1 MAVCDILNIRA
12 EKVGE
17 IDLNDLLFNVEINTG
32 ILHEV
37 VCMQRANRR
46 SGNACTKTRGE
57 VSGGGAKPWRQ
68 KGTGRARAGSRTS
81 PVWRGG
87 GTVFGPKPRDYS
99 YTMPKKV
106 KRLALKMAMTARK
119 QEGNLVVVD
128 KFELPEAKTKEFVN
142 VMNNFQFENCLI
154 VTGELDD
161 NINLSS
167 RNAVAY
173 KVLPVA
179 GLNVYDILKYSKL
192 MLLQSSLPLIEER
205 LMV

>member
-1 MAVCDILNIRA
+1 MAVCEVLNTLA

-17 IDLNDLLFNVEINTG
+17 IELNDALFGVEVNTG

-37 VCMQRANRR
+37 VCMQRANQR

-106 KRLALKMAMTARK
+106 RRLALKMALSARN
-119 QEGNLVVVD
+119 QEGNMVVVD
-128 KFELPEAKTKEFVN
+128 QFTLAEIKTRDFVKVMDNFKFD
-142 VMNNFQFENCLI
+142 NCLV
-154 VTGELDD
+154 VTGEADETLG
-161 NINLSS
+161 LSS
-167 RNAVAY
+167 RNV
-173 KVLPVA
+173 V
-179 GLNVYDILKYSKL
+179 G
-192 MLLQSSLPLIEER
+192 
-205 LMV
+205 

>member
-1 MAVCDILNIRA
+1 M
-12 EKVGE
+12 GE
-17 IDLNDLLFNVEINTG
+17 IELNDALFGVEVNTG

-37 VCMQRANRR
+37 VCMQRANQR

-106 KRLALKMAMTARK
+106 RRLALKMALSARN
-119 QEGNLVVVD
+119 QEGNMVVVD
-128 KFELPEAKTKEFVN
+128 QFTLAEIKTRDFVKVMDNFKFD
-142 VMNNFQFENCLI
+142 NCLV
-154 VTGELDD
+154 VTGEADETLG
-161 NINLSS
+161 LSS
-167 RNAVAY
+167 RNVVGY

-179 GLNVYDILKYSKL
+179 GLNVMDILKHSKL
-192 MLLQSSLPLIEER
+192 MLVQTSLAKLEER

>member
-1 MAVCDILNIRA
+1 MAVCEVLNSLA

-17 IDLNDLLFNVEINTG
+17 IDLNDALFSVEVNTG

-37 VCMQRANRR
+37 VCMQRANQR

-99 YTMPKKV
+99 YSLPKKV
-106 KRLALKMAMTARK
+106 RRLALKMALSARN

-128 KFELPEAKTKEFVN
+128 QISLEQAKTREFVK
-142 VMNNFQFENCLI
+142 VMDNFKFDNCLV
-154 VTGELDD
+154 VTGEMDEKLG
-161 NINLSS
+161 LSA
-167 RNAVAY
+167 RNAVGY

-179 GLNVYDILKYSKL
+179 GLNVMDILKHSKL
-192 MLLQSSLPLIEER
+192 MLVQTSLAKLEER

>member
-1 MAVCDILNIRA
+1 MAVCEILNTQA

-17 IDLNDLLFNVEINTG
+17 TELNDSVFNVEVNTG

-68 KGTGRARAGSRTS
+68 KGTGRARSGSRTS

-87 GTVFGPKPRDYS
+87 GTTFGPKPRDYS
-99 YTMPKKV
+99 YSMPKKV
-106 KRLALKMAMTARK
+106 RRLALRMALSARN

-128 KFELPEAKTKEFVN
+128 KFDMPEIKTKNFVQ
-142 VMNNFQFENCLI
+142 VMNKFQFDNCLVI
-154 VTGELDD
+154 TEGIDD
-161 NINLSS
+161 QVSLSS
-167 RNAVAY
+167 RNAVGF
-173 KVLPVA
+173 KVLPVE
-179 GLNVYDILKYSKL
+179 GLNVYDILKHSKL
-192 MLLQSSLPLIEER
+192 MVLQSSLAKIEER
-205 LMV
+205 VLV

>member
-1 MAVCDILNIRA
+1 MSMCEILNIQA

-17 IDLNDLLFNVEINTG
+17 IELNDSVFNVEVNTG

-99 YTMPKKV
+99 YSMPKKV
-106 KRLALKMAMTARK
+106 KRLALCMALSARN
-119 QEGNLVVVD
+119 QEGNLIIID
-128 KFELPEAKTKEFVN
+128 QFQLPEVKTKYFVQ
-142 VMNNFQFENCLI
+142 VMSKFDTNNCLI
-154 VTGELDD
+154 ITEGQDD
-161 NINLSS
+161 QIHLSA
-167 RNAVAY
+167 RNAVGY

-179 GLNVYDILKYSKL
+179 GLNVYDILKHSKL
-192 MLLQSSLPLIEER
+192 MLVKSSLQKIEDR
-205 LMV
+205 VLV

>member
-1 MAVCDILNIRA
+1 MAVCEVLNSLA

-17 IDLNDLLFNVEINTG
+17 IDLNDALFSVEVNTG

-37 VCMQRANRR
+37 VCMQRANQR

-99 YTMPKKV
+99 YSLPKKV
-106 KRLALKMAMTARK
+106 RRLALKMALSARN

-128 KFELPEAKTKEFVN
+128 QISLDQAKTREFVK
-142 VMNNFQFENCLI
+142 VMDNFKFDNCLV
-154 VTGELDD
+154 VTGEMDEKLG
-161 NINLSS
+161 LSA
-167 RNAVAY
+167 RNAVGY

-179 GLNVYDILKYSKL
+179 GLNVMDILKHSKL
-192 MLLQSSLPLIEER
+192 MLVQTSLAKLEER

>member
-1 MAVCDILNIRA
+1 MAVCDVLNTLA
-12 EKVGE
+12 EKIGE
-17 IDLNDLLFNVEINTG
+17 IDLNDGLFGVEINTG
-32 ILHEV
+32 VLHEV

-87 GTVFGPKPRDYS
+87 GTVFGPLPRDYS
-99 YTMPKKV
+99 YNLPKKV
-106 KRLALKMAMTARK
+106 KKLALKMALSARN
-119 QEGNLVVVD
+119 QEGNLVIVD
-128 KFELPEAKTKEFVN
+128 RFELPEVKTKHFVK
-142 VMNNFQFENCLI
+142 VMNNFQFNNCLVI
-154 VTGELDD
+154 TD
-161 NINLSS
+161 NIEENVSLSA
-167 RNAVAY
+167 RNAVGF

-192 MLLQSSLPLIEER
+192 MLLQSSLAMLEER
-205 LMV
+205 LML

>member
-1 MAVCDILNIRA
+1 MAVCDVLNTRA

-17 IDLNDLLFNVEINTG
+17 IELNDLLFGVEVNTG

-68 KGTGRARAGSRTS
+68 KGTGRARSGSRTS
-81 PVWRGG
+81 PLWRGG

-106 KRLALKMAMTARK
+106 KRLALKMAMSARH
-119 QEGNLVVVD
+119 QEGNLVIVD
-128 KFELPEAKTKEFVN
+128 AFELQQVKTKDFVGI
-142 VMNNFQFENCLI
+142 MKNFQFENCLI
-154 VTGELDD
+154 ITGDVDEKVS
-161 NINLSS
+161 LSA
-167 RNAVAY
+167 RNVVGF

-179 GLNVYDILKYSKL
+179 GLNVYDILKHSKL
-192 MLLQSSLPLIEER
+192 MLVQTSLAKIEER
-205 LMV
+205 LMA

>member
-1 MAVCDILNIRA
+1 MAICDVLNTLA

-17 IDLNDLLFNVEINTG
+17 IELDDALFNVEIKTG
-32 ILHEV
+32 VLHEV

-46 SGNACTKTRGE
+46 SGNACTKTRGD

-87 GTVFGPKPRDYS
+87 GTVFGPAPRDYS
-99 YTMPKKV
+99 YNLPKKV
-106 KRLALKMAMTARK
+106 KKLALKMALSARN
-119 QEGNLVVVD
+119 QEGNLVVID
-128 KFELPEAKTKEFVN
+128 RFELPEIRTKNFIK
-142 VMNNFQFENCLI
+142 VMNNFQFDDCLI
-154 VTGELDD
+154 ITDEINENV
-161 NINLSS
+161 NLSA
-167 RNAVAY
+167 RNAVGF

-192 MLLQSSLPLIEER
+192 MLLQSSLATLEER
-205 LMV
+205 LML

>member
-1 MAVCDILNIRA
+1 MAVCEVLNSLA

-17 IDLNDLLFNVEINTG
+17 IDLNDALFSVEVNTG

-37 VCMQRANRR
+37 VCMQRANQRT
-46 SGNACTKTRGE
+46 GNACTKTRGE

-99 YTMPKKV
+99 YSLPKKV
-106 KRLALKMAMTARK
+106 RRLALKMALSARN

-128 KFELPEAKTKEFVN
+128 QFSLDQAKTREFVK
-142 VMNNFQFENCLI
+142 VMDNFKFDNCLV
-154 VTGELDD
+154 VTGEMDEKLG
-161 NINLSS
+161 LSA
-167 RNAVAY
+167 RNAVGY

-179 GLNVYDILKYSKL
+179 GLNVMDILKHSKL
-192 MLLQSSLPLIEER
+192 MLVQTSLAKLEER

>member
-1 MAVCDILNIRA
+1 MAVCDITNISA

-17 IDLNDLLFNVEINTG
+17 VELNDALFAVEVQPG
-32 ILHEV
+32 ILHEM

-46 SGNACTKTRGE
+46 RGTASTKTRGE

-99 YTMPKKV
+99 YKLPKKV
-106 KRLALKMAMTARK
+106 RRLALRMALSARFS
-119 QEGNLVVVD
+119 EGNLIVID
-128 KFELPEAKTKEFVN
+128 DFTLPAIKTKDFVK
-142 VMNNFQFENCLI
+142 VMDNFKVDNCLV
-154 VTGELDD
+154 VTGSD
-161 NINLSS
+161 NENVILSA
-167 RNAVAY
+167 RNAVGF
-173 KVLPVA
+173 KVLPPV
-179 GLNVYDILKYSKL
+179 GLNVYDILKHSKL
-192 MLLQSSLPLIEER
+192 ILEQSTLAQLEER

>member
-1 MAVCDILNIRA
+1 MAVCDVLNTRA
-12 EKVGE
+12 EKIGE
-17 IDLNDLLFNVEINTG
+17 IELNDLLFNVEVKTG

-57 VSGGGAKPWRQ
+57 VSGGGVKPWRQ
-68 KGTGRARAGSRTS
+68 KGTGRARSGSRTS

-106 KRLALKMAMTARK
+106 KRLALKMAMSARH

-128 KFELPEAKTKEFVN
+128 TFELAEIKTKDFVG
-142 VMNNFQFENCLI
+142 VMKNFQFDNCLI
-154 VTGELDD
+154 VTGEVDD
-161 NINLSS
+161 KMLLSA
-167 RNAVAY
+167 RNVVGF

-179 GLNVYDILKYSKL
+179 GLNVYDILKHSKL
-192 MLLQSSLPLIEER
+192 MLVQSSLAKIEER

>member
-1 MAVCDILNIRA
+1 MAVCEVLNTLA

-17 IDLNDLLFNVEINTG
+17 IELNDALFGVEVNTG

-37 VCMQRANRR
+37 VCMQRANQR

-106 KRLALKMAMTARK
+106 RRLALKMALSARN
-119 QEGNLVVVD
+119 QEGNMVVVD
-128 KFELPEAKTKEFVN
+128 QFTLAEIKTRDFVKVMDNFKFD
-142 VMNNFQFENCLI
+142 NCLV
-154 VTGELDD
+154 VTGEADETLG
-161 NINLSS
+161 LSS
-167 RNAVAY
+167 RNVVGY

-179 GLNVYDILKYSKL
+179 GLNVMDILKHSKL
-192 MLLQSSLPLIEER
+192 MLVQTSLAKLEER

>member
-1 MAVCDILNIRA
+1 MAVCEVLNTLA

-17 IDLNDLLFNVEINTG
+17 IELNDALFGVEVNTG

-37 VCMQRANRR
+37 VCMQRANQRN
-46 SGNACTKTRGE
+46 GNACTKTRGE

-106 KRLALKMAMTARK
+106 RRLALKMALSARN
-119 QEGNLVVVD
+119 QEGNMVVVD
-128 KFELPEAKTKEFVN
+128 QFTLAEIKTRDFVKVMDNFKFD
-142 VMNNFQFENCLI
+142 NCLV
-154 VTGELDD
+154 VTGEADETLG
-161 NINLSS
+161 LSS
-167 RNAVAY
+167 RN
-173 KVLPVA
+173 VLPVA
-179 GLNVYDILKYSKL
+179 GLNVMDILKHSKL
-192 MLLQSSLPLIEER
+192 MLVQTSLAKLEER

>member
-1 MAVCDILNIRA
+1 MAVCEVLNTLA

-17 IDLNDLLFNVEINTG
+17 IELNDALFGVEVNTG

-37 VCMQRANRR
+37 VCMQRANQR

-99 YTMPKKV
+99 YSMPKKV
-106 KRLALKMAMTARK
+106 RRLALKMALSARN
-119 QEGNLVVVD
+119 QEGNMVVVD
-128 KFELPEAKTKEFVN
+128 QFAMAEIKTRDFVKVMDNFKFD
-142 VMNNFQFENCLI
+142 NCLV
-154 VTGELDD
+154 VTGEADETLG
-161 NINLSS
+161 LSS
-167 RNAVAY
+167 RNVVGY

-179 GLNVYDILKYSKL
+179 GLNVMDILKHSKL
-192 MLLQSSLPLIEER
+192 MLVQTSLAKLEER

>member
-1 MAVCDILNIRA
+1 MAVCDIFNTRA

-17 IDLNDLLFNVEINTG
+17 IDLNDSLFNAEVNTG

-68 KGTGRARAGSRTS
+68 KGTGRARSGSRTS

-106 KRLALKMAMTARK
+106 KRLALKMALSARCK
-119 QEGNLVVVD
+119 EGNVVVVD
-128 KFELPEAKTKEFVN
+128 NFELPKIKTKEFVT
-142 VMNNFQFENCLI
+142 VMGNFDFDNCLVI
-154 VTGELDD
+154 ISESEDKLL
-161 NINLSS
+161 LSS
-167 RNAVAY
+167 RNAVGY

-179 GLNVYDILKYSKL
+179 GMNVYDILKYSKL
-192 MLLQSSLPLIEER
+192 MLLQSSIAKIEER
-205 LMV
+205 LLV

>member
-1 MAVCDILNIRA
+1 MAVCDVLNTRA

-17 IDLNDLLFNVEINTG
+17 IDLNDSLFNVEIKTG

-46 SGNACTKTRGE
+46 SGSACTKTRGE

-99 YTMPKKV
+99 YSMPKKV
-106 KRLALKMAMTARK
+106 KRLALKMAISARN
-119 QEGNLVVVD
+119 QEGNLIIVD
-128 KFELPEAKTKEFVN
+128 SFELPEIKTKDFVG
-142 VMNNFQFENCLI
+142 VMKNFKFDNCLLI
-154 VTGELDD
+154 TSEIDD
-161 NINLSS
+161 KISIS
-167 RNAVAY
+167 ARNAVGY
-173 KVLPVA
+173 KVLSVA
-179 GLNVYDILKYSKL
+179 GLNVYDILKHSKL
-192 MLLQSSLPLIEER
+192 MLIQSSLAKIEER
-205 LMV
+205 LMA

>member
-1 MAVCDILNIRA
+1 MAVCEVLNSLA

-17 IDLNDLLFNVEINTG
+17 IDLNDALFSVEVNTG

-37 VCMQRANRR
+37 ICMQRANQR

-99 YTMPKKV
+99 YSLPKKV
-106 KRLALKMAMTARK
+106 RRLALKMALSARN

-128 KFELPEAKTKEFVN
+128 QFNLDQAKTREFVK
-142 VMNNFQFENCLI
+142 VMDNFKFENCLV
-154 VTGELDD
+154 VTGEMDEKLG
-161 NINLSS
+161 LSA
-167 RNAVAY
+167 RNAVGY

-179 GLNVYDILKYSKL
+179 GLNVMDILKHSKL
-192 MLLQSSLPLIEER
+192 MLVQTSLAKLEER

>member
-1 MAVCDILNIRA
+1 MAVCTVLNTRA

-17 IDLNDLLFNVEINTG
+17 IELNDSLFNVEVNTG

-68 KGTGRARAGSRTS
+68 KGTGRARSGSRTS

-99 YTMPKKV
+99 YSMPKKV
-106 KRLALKMAMTARK
+106 KKLALKMALSARN
-119 QEGNLVVVD
+119 QEGNLVIVD
-128 KFELPEAKTKEFVN
+128 SLELPEIKTKEFVG
-142 VMNNFQFENCLI
+142 VMNNFQFDNCLI
-154 VTGELDD
+154 ITGDVDD
-161 NINLSS
+161 RISLSA
-167 RNAVAY
+167 RNAVGY

-179 GLNVYDILKYSKL
+179 GLNVYDILKHSKL
-192 MLLQSSLPLIEER
+192 MLVQASVAKIEER
-205 LMV
+205 LMA